1 MAKGSLNPN
10 FNETLQMNVDDP
22 EAPIL
27 VEVKDWNFAS
37 NISMGEAT
45 ISNPQPQPY
54 PCPNPNLNPIL
65 TLTLS
70 LALTLALT
78 VTRQGQDL
86 PQRVQGHGGQGDA
99 PRPRERQPRRHT
111 RQCDMVPALVVSVGA
126 LQTSFLNRRTGYR
139 RAGLNWRS
147 EPRVTPPS
155 QNIAI
160 GARARLM
167 HREVWTT
174 AATFG
179 PRVSHTA
186 ARRVGVEV
194 SRCNRFPTR

>member
-37 NISMGEAT
+37 NISMGKAPV
-45 ISNPQPQPY
+45 SNPQPQPY
-54 PCPNPNLNPIL
+54 PCPNPNPNPIL
-65 TLTLS
+65 TLALS

-126 LQTSFLNRRTGYR
+126 LQTSFLNQRTGYT
-139 RAGLNWRS
+139 RAGLNGNMTRALPPQPKHRHRS
-147 EPRVTPPS
+147 ARSAHAPR
-155 QNIAI
+155 
-160 GARARLM
+160 GLDHGRD
-167 HREVWTT
+167 VWTT
-174 AATFG
+174 
-179 PRVSHTA
+179 RVTHGGQTC
-186 ARRVGVEV
+186 RGRGFEM
-194 SRCNRFPTR
+194 

>member
-1 MAKGSLNPN
+1 
-10 FNETLQMNVDDP
+10 MNVDDP

-37 NISMGEAT
+37 NISMGKAT

-54 PCPNPNLNPIL
+54 LCPNPNPNPIL

-139 RAGLNWRS
+139 RAGLNCCLTRAFPPPAKTSPS
-147 EPRVTPPS
+147 ERALGS
-155 QNIAI
+155 
-160 GARARLM
+160 ARRRLD
-167 HREVWTT
+167 HGRDVWTT
-174 AATFG
+174 
-179 PRVSHTA
+179 RVTHGGQA
-186 ARRVGVEV
+186 CRGRGFEM
-194 SRCNRFPTR
+194 

>member
-54 PCPNPNLNPIL
+54 PYPNPNPNPIL

-111 RQCDMVPALVVSVGA
+111 RQCDMVPALVVAWVLCRLFFISANRKQPCWAQRAFPDLTAPPAKTSPSERA
-126 LQTSFLNRRTGYR
+126 L
-139 RAGLNWRS
+139 GL
-147 EPRVTPPS
+147 
-155 QNIAI
+155 
-160 GARARLM
+160 L
-167 HREVWTT
+167 HR

>member
-1 MAKGSLNPN
+1 MKTKVAKGSLNPN

-78 VTRQGQDL
+78 VTRRSLRQRWAAAGGGAQQGVRQ
-86 PQRVQGHGGQGDA
+86 A
-99 PRPRERQPRRHT
+99 ERQ
-111 RQCDMVPALVVSVGA
+111 D
-126 LQTSFLNRRTGYR
+126 
-139 RAGLNWRS
+139 GL
-147 EPRVTPPS
+147 
-155 QNIAI
+155 
-160 GARARLM
+160 
-167 HREVWTT
+167 
-174 AATFG
+174 AA
-179 PRVSHTA
+179 S
-186 ARRVGVEV
+186 
-194 SRCNRFPTR
+194 

>member
-1 MAKGSLNPN
+1 M
-10 FNETLQMNVDDP
+10 
-22 EAPIL
+22 
-27 VEVKDWNFAS
+27 EVKDWNFAS

-54 PCPNPNLNPIL
+54 PCPNPHPHPIL

-111 RQCDMVPALVVSVGA
+111 RQCDMVPALVVAWVLCRLLFESAYRIQTRGA
-126 LQTSFLNRRTGYR
+126 LYANLT
-139 RAGLNWRS
+139 A
-147 EPRVTPPS
+147 VTPLPKHRHRS
-155 QNIAI
+155 
-160 GARARLM
+160 ARSVSLCTAPRRLD
-167 HREVWTT
+167 
-174 AATFG
+174 
-179 PRVSHTA
+179 RVSHTA

-194 SRCNRFPTR
+194 SRCNRIPTR

>member
-1 MAKGSLNPN
+1 
-10 FNETLQMNVDDP
+10 MNVDDP

-126 LQTSFLNRRTGYR
+126 LQTSFLNQRTGYR
-139 RAGLNWRS
+139 RAGFNGK
-147 EPRVTPPS
+147 
-155 QNIAI
+155 I
-160 GARARLM
+160 
-167 HREVWTT
+167 
-174 AATFG
+174 
-179 PRVSHTA
+179 
-186 ARRVGVEV
+186 
-194 SRCNRFPTR
+194 

>member
-1 MAKGSLNPN
+1 MKTKVAKGSLNPN

-54 PCPNPNLNPIL
+54 PYPNPHPHPIL
-65 TLTLS
+65 TFYLS

-126 LQTSFLNRRTGYR
+126 LQTSFLNQRTEYR
-139 RAGLNWRS
+139 RAALRDLT
-147 EPRVTPPS
+147 RALPPS

-160 GARARLM
+160 GARARSLL
-167 HREVWTT
+167 
-174 AATFG
+174 AP
-179 PRVSHTA
+179 PRRLDRACHT
-186 ARRVGVEV
+186 RRPEVEV